1 MEKQVNNNF
10 NVPNPAIQ
18 RTREQIAQKLAKLQ
32 VSHGVIARKPLEQ
45 RLVDQMTSLSAQIQ
59 ALTTAVTALTQAV
72 QENTQAMTAP
82 EEEEEVAQ
90 TGGLLGTATHD
101 EPESP
106 HL

>member
-1 MEKQVNNNF
+1 MERQVNNHF
-10 NVPNPAIQ
+10 QVGRVQ
-18 RTREQIAQKLAKLQ
+18 QLTLEQIAQKVGRQSLQ
-32 VSHGVIARKPLEQ
+32 EGVTAGKSLEQ

-59 ALTTAVTALTQAV
+59 ALTTAVAALTQAV

-90 TGGLLGTATHD
+90 TGGLLGTATDD
-101 EPESP
+101 EPEAP